1 MEESG
6 AGSRRAQCKS
16 GAPGLACGG
25 GPRHD
30 TGMSAILP
38 PVPRRRPAALLA
50 LRLFV
55 LVLLPGALLA
65 PRPAAA
71 VQAVVVARGL
81 DQPWALAF
89 LPDGRM
95 LVTERPGRIRPVAE
109 DGTVGAPLR
118 GLPPVDAT
126 GQCGLL
132 DLVTDPAHATN
143 RLLYWTYAE
152 AGEGGNTVAV
162 ARGRLE
168 GDALVDVQ
176 VIFRQQPRVASRL
189 HCGSR
194 LAFARDGRLHVGL
207 GDRFG
212 RRADAQ
218 DPANHLGK
226 TVRIE
231 SDGRVPADNPHVGR
245 AGARPELW
253 SLGHRNI
260 QGMAV
265 HPVTGDLWQSEH
277 GPQGGDEINL
287 IERGRNYG
295 WPLVTFGREYVLG
308 TRIGEEG
315 PRAGFE
321 QPLKVWLP
329 TSIGPSGMA
338 FVTGNRYPGWQGSLL
353 VGALRGQALHRLS
366 IEGRRV
372 TGEERLL
379 VDPGARIRDVRQG
392 PDGWIYLLTDGS
404 GGQLLRLLP

>member
-1 MEESG
+1 MKHRLTPG
-6 AGSRRAQCKS
+6 ALHRRAPWHRVLRLL
-16 GAPGLACGG
+16 APL
-25 GPRHD
+25 
-30 TGMSAILP
+30 
-38 PVPRRRPAALLA
+38 ALL
-50 LRLFV
+50 V
-55 LVLLPGALLA
+55 TLLA
-65 PRPAAA
+65 PRPALAL
-71 VQAVVVARGL
+71 QTEVVARGL

-95 LVTERPGRIRPVAE
+95 LVTERPGRIRPVAG

-118 GLPPVDAT
+118 GLPAVDAT

-132 DLVTDPAHATN
+132 DLVADPAHATS
-143 RLLYWTYAE
+143 RLLYWSYAE
-152 AGEGGNTVAV
+152 PGEGGNTVAV

-194 LAFARDGRLHVGL
+194 LAFARDGRLHLGL

-218 DPANHLGK
+218 EPGNHLGK

-231 SDGRVPADNPHVGR
+231 PDGRVPADNPFVGR

-265 HPVTGDLWQSEH
+265 HPLTGELWASEH
-277 GPQGGDEINL
+277 GPQGGDEVNL

-295 WPLVTFGREYVLG
+295 WPLLTFGREYVLG

-315 PRAGFE
+315 PRPGYE
-321 QPLKVWLP
+321 QPLKVWMP
-329 TSIGPSGMA
+329 TSIAPSGMA
-338 FVTGNRYPGWQGSLL
+338 FITGSRYPAAWQGNLL
-353 VGALRGQALHRLS
+353 VGALRGQALHRLTL
-366 IEGRRV
+366 EGRKV

-379 VDPGARIRDVRQG
+379 VDLGARIRDVRQG
-392 PDGWIYLLTDGS
+392 PDGWVYLLTDGS
-404 GGQLLRLLP
+404 GGQLLRLVP